1 MFEDK
6 LNSNLTDSGYH
17 RLDSNAQGIYL
28 YYRAEESQVSVI
40 SIIHAIHGDE
50 ITPEQYS
57 HILGQIKTNF
67 SNTYPTPIKL
77 LNLMLTLNPDRVKH
91 LSNVDSEASHW
102 VVDMDRNR
110 LMIYETQAGDFS
122 GLNRMLEQLLDEE
135 QQEKEQNYA
144 NWQQQGDQQSPF
156 YHASDSYEVQRPR
169 TVQFTMMN
177 TIIIAV
183 NLLAY
188 VITHFTN
195 AFGTPSEMFYKG
207 ALSWYCVVKGNEY
220 YRFITAMFMHA
231 NLSHIFGNMLVL
243 FFLGIN
249 LERAL
254 GKWKYLF
261 IYFGSGILA
270 GIASISYNMWKE
282 HAITSI
288 AETTFGIGASGAI
301 FGVVGAL
308 LFIILINRGRQD
320 GISAGQVLIFT
331 GLNIYNGIIDKQID
345 QAAHVGGFI
354 AGFLL
359 AFVFYQLQRN
369 KGKNQGF
376 SD

>member
-6 LNSNLTDSGYH
+6 LNSNLTDSGYQ
-17 RLDSNAQGIYL
+17 RLNSNAQGIYL
-28 YYRAEESQVSVI
+28 YYRAEESQVLVI
-40 SIIHAIHGDE
+40 SVIHAIHGDE
-50 ITPEQYS
+50 ITAEQYS
-57 HILGQIKTNF
+57 HILGQIKANF
-67 SNTYPTPIKL
+67 SNTYPTPIRL
-77 LNLMLTLNPDRVKH
+77 LNLMLTLNADRVKH
-91 LSNVDSEASHW
+91 LCNVDSEASHW

-122 GLNRMLEQLLDEE
+122 GLSRTLEQLLDEE
-135 QQEKEQNYA
+135 QQEKEQNFA
-144 NWQQQGDQQSPF
+144 NWQQQGDQQSSYYEP
-156 YHASDSYEVQRPR
+156 SSYEVQRPR

-177 TIIIAV
+177 TIIIV
-183 NLLAY
+183 INLLAY

-207 ALSWYCVVKGNEY
+207 ALSWYCVVKGSEY

-254 GKWKYLF
+254 GKWKYLI

-282 HAITSI
+282 HAVISI
-288 AETTFGIGASGAI
+288 ADTTFGIGASGAI

-308 LFIILINRGRQD
+308 LFIILMNRGRHD

-331 GLNIYNGIIDKQID
+331 GLNVYNGIIDKQID

-359 AFVFYQLQRN
+359 AFVQYHIQRN
-369 KGKNQGF
+369 KSRNHDF
-376 SD
+376 ID